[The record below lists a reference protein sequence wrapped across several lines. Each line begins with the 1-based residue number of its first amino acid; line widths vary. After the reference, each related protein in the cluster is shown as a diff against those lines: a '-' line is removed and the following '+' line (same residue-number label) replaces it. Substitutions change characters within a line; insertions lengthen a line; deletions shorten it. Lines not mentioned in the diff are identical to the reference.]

1 MLVPL
6 FDNRNAGGTFLIRI
20 CREFFDKARRNWRTE
35 RQVRSNRRGAAA
47 VELALVMPILLT
59 VVFGVIQYGMV
70 IHTRHLMVYAAREAA
85 RSYVVGES
93 DADEAETLALNR
105 LSDTPFSYTV
115 TVTEPEDGESDVTV
129 SISLPM
135 AEAAII
141 SYIGSSLFSGD
152 IVATV
157 VMRVEDSS

>member
-1 MLVPL
+1 MTV
-6 FDNRNAGGTFLIRI
+6 AGGATPFGLRGWAL
-20 CREFFDKARRNWRTE
+20 RVLTPLLG
-35 RQVRSNRRGAAA
+35 QRRGAAA

-85 RSYVVGES
+85 RSYAVGES
-93 DADEAETLALNR
+93 DSDAAETLALAR
-105 LSDTPFSYTV
+105 LADTPFGYTV

>member
-1 MLVPL
+1 M
-6 FDNRNAGGTFLIRI
+6 IRI
-20 CREFFDKARRNWRTE
+20 YRRLFEKAGRNWRSG
-35 RQVRSNRRGAAA
+35 RRIRPNRRGAAA

-70 IHTRHLMVYAAREAA
+70 IHTRHVMVYAAREAA
-85 RSYVVGES
+85 RSYAVGES

-115 TVTEPEDGESDVTV
+115 AVTEPGSGESDVTV

-135 AEAAII
+135 AEAAIDLPPRFVPYPMLVCLP
-141 SYIGSSLFSGD
+141 SVLRPGSAAAHQQRRPERAGG
-152 IVATV
+152 A
-157 VMRVEDSS
+157 E